1 MQTIIIKLDS
11 QKLVN
16 PDLDMR
22 YTIPDYI
29 ETYTDGVVTD
39 NGYDYVNED
48 GTELAIWLD
57 TQDAAAQVQNV
68 IHCLKTKRFCGNDLS
83 QTAQIYISEQDCAEI
98 DQCTEV
104 SYAPNPSKEQHLPDY
119 LKVAAEEDC
128 TGVAVCFKTDAPK
141 PVAVGQKLKALNKHA
156 CMNGYN
162 WEALL
167 NCCLEQNLPDLMD
180 GLETSS
186 EEEGYIAF
194 YEKTPENIERANRLA
209 DFIAYLVEDEEDLC
223 QLVRED
229 GETIEIEWDSLD

>member
-29 ETYTDGVVTD
+29 EAYTDGVVTD

-48 GTELAIWLD
+48 GNELAIWLD

-83 QTAQIYISEQDCAEI
+83 QTAQIYISEQDCAKI

-104 SYAPNPSKEQHLPDY
+104 SFVPNSSKELHLPDY
-119 LKVAAEEDC
+119 LKVAAEENC
-128 TGVAVCFKTDAPK
+128 TNVAVCFDVEAPK
-141 PVAVGQKLKALNKHA
+141 PYTLGQKLNTLNEQA
-156 CMNGYN
+156 YMNGYN

-167 NCCLEQNLPDLMD
+167 ICCLEKNLPDLLE
-180 GLETSS
+180 GLESDPEAGS
-186 EEEGYIAF
+186 YVAL
-194 YEKTPENIERANRLA
+194 YENTPDNIERANRLA

-229 GETIEIEWDSLD
+229 GETIEIEWD